1 MEFKLDLPDLFNAA
15 DYFVDRNI
23 REGRA
28 DKVAVL
34 CEDRRTTYGEIQQGM
49 NRVGNGLTALDVR
62 MEERVALLLLDTEVY
77 PQTFFGAI
85 KIGAVPICLNT
96 LMRPKDYLDFLN
108 DSRA

>member
-1 MEFKLDLPDLFNAA
+1 MDFKLNLPEKFNAA

-34 CEDRRTTYGEIQQGM
+34 CEDRQLTYGQVQAGV
-49 NRVGNGLTALDVR
+49 NRVGNGLRSLGVR

-77 PQTFFGAI
+77 PQAFFGAI
-85 KIGAVPICLNT
+85 KIGA
-96 LMRPKDYLDFLN
+96 
-108 DSRA
+108 SRSASIP